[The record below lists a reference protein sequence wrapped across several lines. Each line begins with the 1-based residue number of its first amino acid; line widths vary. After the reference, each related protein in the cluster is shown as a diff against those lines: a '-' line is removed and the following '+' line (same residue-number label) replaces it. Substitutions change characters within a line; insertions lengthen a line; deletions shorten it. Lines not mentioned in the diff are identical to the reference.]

1 MKLVTVQ
8 VPKQKLLH
16 AGCDGRCSDVSIP
29 IQVALVRIFNIV

>member
-16 AGCDGRCSDVSIP
+16 AIGCDGRCSDVSIP
-29 IQVALVRIFNIV
+29 I